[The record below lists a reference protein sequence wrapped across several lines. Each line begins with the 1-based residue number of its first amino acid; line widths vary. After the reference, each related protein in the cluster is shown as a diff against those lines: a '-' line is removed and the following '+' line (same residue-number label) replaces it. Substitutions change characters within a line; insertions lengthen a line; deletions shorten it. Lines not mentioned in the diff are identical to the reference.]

1 MRLAKEL
8 GNGKKFD
15 LIPKDAPEKF
25 EPIDLELLE
34 ILRKKHDL

>member
-8 GNGKKFD
+8 SNGKKFD
-15 LIPKDAPEKF
+15 LIPQDLPEKF
-25 EPIDLELLE
+25 ERIDLELLE